1 MKMSEQ
7 INELADALAKAQGA
21 IENASKDAQN
31 PHFRS
36 SYANLASVR
45 EAIRAP
51 LSENGLAYTQLVRT
65 EQSKVQIETML
76 IHKSGQYMGETLDI
90 PLAKQDAQSI
100 GSATTYGRRYSLMAL
115 IGIAAEEDDDDGNVA
130 TANAPS
136 QQRREPSRPPQ
147 QQRPKEAPP
156 SPEMSPAEEMI
167 QAIKA
172 RPSIASLDK
181 LWQNQNFKREYS
193 LLNPEDQAWVK
204 SVDESKR
211 SELAS
216 DPDPT
221 AMPEASEPPA
231 AKQSSKTA
239 QLVDDEIPF

>member
-7 INELADALAKAQGA
+7 INELAEALAKAQGA
-21 IENASKDAQN
+21 IANASKDAQN

-45 EAIRAP
+45 EAIRGP

-65 EQSKVQIETML
+65 EQGKVQIETML

-90 PLAKQDAQSI
+90 PLAKQDAQGI

-136 QQRREPSRPPQ
+136 HQRHEPPKPQ
-147 QQRPKEAPP
+147 TALKQVQV
-156 SPEMSPAEEMI
+156 PEPSPAEEMV
-167 QAIKA
+167 QALKA
-172 RPSIASLDK
+172 RLSISSLDK
-181 LWQNQNFKREYS
+181 LWQNPNFKREYS

-204 SVDESKR
+204 SVDASRRK
-211 SELAS
+211 ELEADS
-216 DPDPT
+216 DPT
-221 AMPEASEPPA
+221 AIPGQSDPPEP
-231 AKQSSKTA
+231 KQQSKVS
-239 QLVDDEIPF
+239 QLADDHIPF

>member
-7 INELADALAKAQGA
+7 INELAEALAKAQGA
-21 IENASKDAQN
+21 IANASKDAQN

-65 EQSKVQIETML
+65 EQGKVQIETML

-90 PLAKQDAQSI
+90 PLSKQDAQGI

-130 TANAPS
+130 TANAP
-136 QQRREPSRPPQ
+136 QQRRELPKQ
-147 QQRPKEAPP
+147 QSPLREVRVP
-156 SPEMSPAEEMI
+156 SPSPAEEMV
-167 QAIKA
+167 QALKA
-172 RPSIASLDK
+172 RPSISSLDK
-181 LWQNQNFKREYS
+181 LWQNANFKREYS

-204 SVDESKR
+204 SVDASRRK
-211 SELAS
+211 ELEADS
-216 DPDPT
+216 DPT
-221 AMPEASEPPA
+221 SMPEQNDPPA
-231 AKQSSKTA
+231 PKQQSKA
-239 QLVDDEIPF
+239 SQLADDHIPF

>member
-1 MKMSEQ
+1 MRMSEN
-7 INELADALAKAQGA
+7 INELAEALAKAQGA
-21 IENASKDAQN
+21 IANASKDAQN

-65 EQSKVQIETML
+65 EHGKVQIETML
-76 IHKSGQYMGETLDI
+76 LHKSGQFMGETLDI
-90 PLAKQDAQSI
+90 PLAKQDAQGI

-136 QQRREPSRPPQ
+136 HQRREQPAQKPAQ
-147 QQRPKEAPP
+147 APAP
-156 SPEMSPAEEMI
+156 SPAEEMVK
-167 QAIKA
+167 AVKA
-172 RPSIASLDK
+172 RPSVASLDK
-181 LWQNQNFKREYS
+181 LWQNANFKREYS

-211 SELAS
+211 KELEA
-216 DPDPT
+216 DPDPM
-221 AMPEASEPPA
+221 AMPENREPPA
-231 AKQSSKTA
+231 SKPQSRASE
-239 QLVDDEIPF
+239 LVDDQIPF